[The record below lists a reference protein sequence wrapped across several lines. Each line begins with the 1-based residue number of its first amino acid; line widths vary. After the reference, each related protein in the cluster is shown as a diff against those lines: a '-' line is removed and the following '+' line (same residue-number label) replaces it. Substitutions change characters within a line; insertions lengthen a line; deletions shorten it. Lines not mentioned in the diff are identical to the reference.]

1 MHAKR
6 FADVA
11 RCSHTKLKGSVALCI
26 AVVIAGCAALPL
38 APTKPETRPPEPTA
52 PAAPPTTSRGQFN
65 IGAGMLDTWNAVGQ
79 IVVRTDGVIY
89 EGRAQMLGLYSVRY
103 RGQPFLI
110 LTRALPLSDTIR
122 SLTTQVT
129 AASTSG
135 KPIDSNAAAELLAVL
150 QRELPAEIER
160 VRARQ
165 AREKK

>member
-1 MHAKR
+1 M
-6 FADVA
+6 A
-11 RCSHTKLKGSVALCI
+11 RCSNTQLKWGMALCI
-26 AVVIAGCAALPL
+26 VVVIAGCVTPPL
-38 APTKPETRPPEPTA
+38 APTPPETRPPEPTA
-52 PAAPPTTSRGQFN
+52 PAAPPTTTRGQFN

-103 RGQPFLI
+103 RDQSFLI

-165 AREKK
+165 AKKKK

>member
-1 MHAKR
+1 MP
-6 FADVA
+6 
-11 RCSHTKLKGSVALCI
+11 RCPNTQLKWGMALCI
-26 AVVIAGCAALPL
+26 AVVIAGCATPPL
-38 APTKPETRPPEPTA
+38 APAPPEPPPPEPTA
-52 PAAPPTTSRGQFN
+52 SAAPPTTTRGQFN
-65 IGAGMLDTWNAVGQ
+65 IGAGMMDTWNAVGQ

-103 RGQPFLI
+103 RDQSFLI
-110 LTRALPLSDTIR
+110 LTRALPLSDTIH

-129 AASTSG
+129 AATTSG

-165 AREKK
+165 AEKKK